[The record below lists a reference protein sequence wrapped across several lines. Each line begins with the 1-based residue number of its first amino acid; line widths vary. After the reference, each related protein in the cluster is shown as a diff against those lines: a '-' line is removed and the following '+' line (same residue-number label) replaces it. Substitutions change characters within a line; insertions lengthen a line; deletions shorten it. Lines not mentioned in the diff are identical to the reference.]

1 MRFER
6 IKQIKV
12 ITTADPEQFESDVNK
27 SMTDLRELKP
37 ELVIHTVQP
46 FTAVIQYEKEERILE
61 TVKDEFHEN
70 GIRYTCLDCPH
81 LDRPMDGRIK
91 WAYCKYSPYG
101 KTHIN
106 DDACEFFYKELAC
119 GKAKPVR

>member
-27 SMTDLRELKP
+27 SMLVLRELKP
-37 ELVIHTVQP
+37 ELAIHTVQP
-46 FTAVIQYEKEERILE
+46 FTAIIQYEKEEKILE
-61 TVKDEFHEN
+61 TVKDEFKAR
-70 GIRYTCLDCPH
+70 GIGYTCLDCPH

-101 KTHIN
+101 KTHIH